1 MVKSI
6 TFLIFF
12 LFIFL
17 CLTYYKMSYWR
28 VDDNVRVGET
38 KISIPSENG
47 LEYSPG
53 QKVQLYVDPSTK
65 FMDGRETYLDFNFQ
79 IKLPSGAKPTR
90 LQLDKVG
97 GNILINN
104 IRIYDGS
111 RGQLLEEINAYDTMC
126 AVKYDYDKDAN
137 SENMRALLEG
147 GALHTPDNRGDLGT
161 TKTPMG
167 NTTHSP
173 YFKKTSGDQTTAFSD
188 DDFLK
193 AKLCIPLQTGIF
205 ANSTTIFPVMMTNG
219 LYIELDLNPAEKVL
233 KQLESVQRNRRTEY
247 APLFHSRNG
256 SNASSNLSGGIPN
269 GSTLSSFY
277 VRRDNNLGGADS
289 VAKFPFVVGETFGF
303 CRSDNNGSDETF
315 NGELEI
321 SEINLSTGADDG
333 DGLIE
338 VVLKDDR
345 DKTTTSMTTEDFDT
359 GVAYVMYSKAV
370 EGQTSYDVSYT
381 ISNVNLIVSQVHLDP
396 GYEAGMIQKVRE
408 GKAIEF
414 DIMSATNYKHSIL
427 ASDRQTTFQIFAQN
441 SRAKSLLV
449 VPQDSSVY
457 NSAQQ
462 ICGASGY
469 VIKGSDNDNASSL
482 TKDKQD
488 TCLQSNRS
496 GYTGVCDFLSSIQ
509 YTLNGRRVPSREIST
524 KKIATRNSID
534 QFHIYEL
541 EKCLDNAEIQPKSF
555 TAFMENFVF
564 GRGFSAGGQ
573 KGAMDLRGKDLAV
586 ILKYLEATEPAK
598 PKLFNSFVVHLRRL
612 MIRDGA
618 VDIIM

>member
-1 MVKSI
+1 
-6 TFLIFF
+6 
-12 LFIFL
+12 
-17 CLTYYKMSYWR
+17 MSYWR
-28 VDDNVRVGET
+28 VDDSVRVGET

-53 QKVQLYVDPSTK
+53 QKVQIYVDPSTK

-79 IKLPSGAKPTR
+79 IKLPAGKQPTR

-97 GNILINN
+97 GNILFNN

-137 SENMRALLEG
+137 TENMRALLEG
-147 GALHTPDNRGDLGT
+147 SAFYTPDNRGSHGT

-173 YFKKTSGDQTTAFSD
+173 YFKKTSGNQTTPFTDA
-188 DDFLK
+188 DFLK
-193 AKLCIPLQTGIF
+193 VKMCVPLHTGIF
-205 ANSTTIFPVMMTNG
+205 AGSTTIFPIMMTNG

-247 APLFHSRNG
+247 APYFHSRNG
-256 SNASSNLSGGIPN
+256 SNASDDVEGGIPN
-269 GSTLSSFY
+269 GSTLTSFY
-277 VRRDNNLGGADS
+277 VRRDNNLGGPDS
-289 VAKFPFVVGETFGF
+289 VSRFPFVVGERFGF

-315 NGELEI
+315 SGHLEI
-321 SEINLSTGADDG
+321 SEINLSTQANGST
-333 DGLIE
+333 GLIE
-338 VVLKDDR
+338 VVLETPR
-345 DKTTTSMTTEDFDT
+345 QKTTSAMTTEDFDT

-370 EGQTSYDVSYT
+370 EGETSYDASYI
-381 ISNVNLIVSQVHLDP
+381 ISNVNLVISQVHLDP
-396 GYEAGMIQKVRE
+396 NYEKGMLQKVRE

-457 NSAQQ
+457 NSAEQ
-462 ICGASGY
+462 ISGKSGY
-469 VIKGSDNDNASSL
+469 VIKGSDNDEDDPT
-482 TKDKQD
+482 TKDSQD

-496 GYTGVCDFLSSIQ
+496 GYTGICDFLSSVQ
-509 YTLNGRRVPSREIST
+509 YTMNGKRVPSREIST

-541 EKCLDNAEIQPKSF
+541 EKCLDNAGIQPKSF

-586 ILKYLEATEPAK
+586 ILKYLESTEPAK
-598 PKLFNSFVVHLRRL
+598 PKLFNSFVFHLRRL
-612 MIRDGA
+612 MIRDGS
-618 VDIIM
+618 VDIIV

>member
-1 MVKSI
+1 
-6 TFLIFF
+6 
-12 LFIFL
+12 
-17 CLTYYKMSYWR
+17 MSYWR
-28 VDDNVRVGET
+28 VDDSVRVGET

-47 LEYSPG
+47 LEYSPS
-53 QKVQLYVDPSTK
+53 QKIQLYVDPSTK

-79 IKLPSGAKPTR
+79 IKLPSGGKKPTR

-97 GNILINN
+97 GNILFNN

-137 SENMRALLEG
+137 TENMRALLEG
-147 GALHTPDNRGDLGT
+147 SAFYTPDNRGEHGT
-161 TKTPMG
+161 TRTPMG

-173 YFKKTSGDQTTAFSD
+173 YFKKTSGNQTTPFSD
-188 DDFLK
+188 ADFLK

-247 APLFHSRNG
+247 APFFHSRNG
-256 SNASSNLSGGIPN
+256 SNASSDEDGGIPN

-277 VRRDNNLGGADS
+277 VRRDNSLGGPDS
-289 VAKFPFVVGETFGF
+289 VSRFPFVVGETFGF

-315 NGELEI
+315 DGALEI
-321 SEINLSTGADDG
+321 SEINLSNDADG
-333 DGLIE
+333 GSGLIE
-338 VVLKDDR
+338 VVLVNPRTKTSTAM
-345 DKTTTSMTTEDFDT
+345 TTTDEA
-359 GVAYVMYSKAV
+359 VRYVMYSKAV
-370 EGQTSYDVSYT
+370 EGEDSYDASYT
-381 ISNVNLIVSQVHLDP
+381 ISNVNLIVSQVQLDP
-396 GYEAGMIQKVRE
+396 DYERGMVQKVRE

-427 ASDRQTTFQIFAQN
+427 ASDRQTSFQVFAQN

-457 NSAQQ
+457 NSAEQ
-462 ICGASGY
+462 ISGKSGY
-469 VIKGSDNDNASSL
+469 LIKGSGNGSDAPA
-482 TKDKQD
+482 TKDAQD
-488 TCLQSNRS
+488 TCLQSNRG

-509 YTLNGRRVPSREIST
+509 YTMNGKRVPSREIST

-541 EKCLDNAEIQPKSF
+541 EKCLDNAGIQPKSF
-555 TAFMENFVF
+555 TAYMENFVF

-586 ILKYLEATEPAK
+586 VLKYLESDQPTK
-598 PKLFNSFVVHLRRL
+598 PKLFNSFVFHLRRL

-618 VDIIM
+618 VDIIV

>member
-1 MVKSI
+1 
-6 TFLIFF
+6 
-12 LFIFL
+12 
-17 CLTYYKMSYWR
+17 MSYWR
-28 VDDNVRVGET
+28 VDDSVRVGET
-38 KISIPSENG
+38 KVSIPSENG

-53 QKVQLYVDPSTK
+53 QKIQLYVDPSTK

-79 IKLPSGAKPTR
+79 IKLPSGKKPTR

-97 GNILINN
+97 GNILFSG

-137 SENMRALLEG
+137 TENMRALLEG
-147 GALHTPDNRGDLGT
+147 GAFYTPDNRGEHGT

-173 YFKKTSGDQTTAFSD
+173 YFKKTSGNQTTIFSD
-188 DDFLK
+188 SDFLK

-247 APLFHSRNG
+247 APFFHSRNG
-256 SNASSNLSGGIPN
+256 SNASSNVLGGIPN
-269 GSTLSSFY
+269 GSTLTSFY
-277 VRRDNNLGGADS
+277 VRRDNNLGGPDS
-289 VAKFPFVVGETFGF
+289 VSRFPFVVGETFGF
-303 CRSDNNGSDETF
+303 CRSDNNGSTENFDD
-315 NGELEI
+315 ELEI
-321 SEINLSTGADDG
+321 SEINLSNGADG
-333 DGLIE
+333 GAGLIE
-338 VVLKDDR
+338 VVLKDPR
-345 DKTTTSMTTEDFDT
+345 DKTTSSMTTTNEDIR
-359 GVAYVMYSKAV
+359 YIMYSRAV
-370 EGQTSYDVSYT
+370 EDETSYDVSYT
-381 ISNVNLIVSQVHLDP
+381 ISNVNLIVSQVRLDP
-396 GYEAGMIQKVRE
+396 GYESGMVQKVRE

-457 NSAQQ
+457 NSADQ
-462 ICGASGY
+462 ISGKSGY
-469 VIKGSDNDNASSL
+469 VIKGSDNSNASSL
-482 TKDKQD
+482 SKDAQD
-488 TCLQSNRS
+488 TCLQANRS
-496 GYTGVCDFLSSIQ
+496 GYTGICDFLSSVQ
-509 YTLNGRRVPSREIST
+509 YTMNGKRVPSREIST

-541 EKCLDNAEIQPKSF
+541 EKCLDNSGIQPKSF

-586 ILKYLEATEPAK
+586 ILKYLESDAPTK
-598 PKLFNSFVVHLRRL
+598 PKLFNSFVFHLRRL

-618 VDIIM
+618 VDIIV

>member
-1 MVKSI
+1 
-6 TFLIFF
+6 
-12 LFIFL
+12 
-17 CLTYYKMSYWR
+17 MSYWR

-53 QKVQLYVDPSTK
+53 QKIQLYVDPSTK
-65 FMDGRETYLDFNFQ
+65 FMDGQKTYLDFNFQ
-79 IKLPSGAKPTR
+79 IKLPAGKKPTR

-97 GNILINN
+97 GNILFSG

-111 RGQLLEEINAYDTMC
+111 RGQLLEEIQAYDTMC

-137 SENMRALLEG
+137 AENMRALLEG
-147 GALHTPDNRGDLGT
+147 SAFYTPDNRGELGT
-161 TKTPMG
+161 TKTSMG

-173 YFKKTSGDQTTAFSD
+173 YFKATTGDQTDPFTDA
-188 DDFLK
+188 DFLK
-193 AKLCIPLQTGIF
+193 AKLCIPLHTGIF
-205 ANSTTIFPVMMTNG
+205 AQSTTIFPIMMTNG

-247 APLFHSRNG
+247 APVFHSRNG
-256 SNASSNLSGGIPN
+256 SSAASDEDGGIPN
-269 GSTLSSFY
+269 GSTLTSFF
-277 VRRDNNLGGADS
+277 VRRDNNLGGPDS
-289 VAKFPFVVGETFGF
+289 VSRFPFVVGERFGF
-303 CRSDNNGSDETF
+303 CRTDNNGSTETF
-315 NGELEI
+315 NGHLEI
-321 SEINLSTGADDG
+321 SQINLSTGADG
-333 DGLIE
+333 GAGLIQ
-338 VVLKDDR
+338 VVVANPR
-345 DKTTTSMTTEDFDT
+345 NKTTSSMTTEDDKRYAMF
-359 GVAYVMYSKAV
+359 SLSV
-370 EGQTSYDVSYT
+370 EGENDYEASYT

-449 VPQDSSVY
+449 VPQDASVY
-457 NSAQQ
+457 NSAEQ
-462 ICGASGY
+462 ISGKSGY
-469 VIKGSDNDNASSL
+469 LIKGSGNGSDDPDE
-482 TKDKQD
+482 KDAQD

-496 GYTGVCDFLSSIQ
+496 GYTGICDFLSSIQ
-509 YTLNGRRVPSREIST
+509 YTINGKRVPSREIST
-524 KKIATRNSID
+524 KKIATRNSLD

-541 EKCLDNAEIQPKSF
+541 EKCLDNAGIPPKSF

-586 ILKYLEATEPAK
+586 ILKYLEDEAPAK
-598 PKLFNSFVVHLRRL
+598 PKLFNSFVFHLRRL

-618 VDIIM
+618 VDVIQ